1 MVYLVVALLSLI
13 LVMLL
18 VLLVGR
24 PAPPPPLSCP
34 TPLVVLPV
42 LAQWESY

>member
-13 LVMLL
+13 LMLL

-24 PAPPPPLSCP
+24 PSPLSCCP
-34 TPLVVLPV
+34 TPLVVLPE
-42 LAQWESY
+42 LAQWES